1 MDSRRDVKRTM
12 EKEIKK
18 GSAPILYSGLRFDVD
33 TYHLVENEEKLN
45 HVLDYLFRNGEFAN
59 LADKQIRSNIYLDT
73 FMGKMNFRSAKND
86 LDRRALEAT
95 AKRYIMKKQPSFE
108 NNVYVENLICCFD
121 IAEEEMKKR
130 IRKLRRALKVMG
142 GFDVLVTHAPLRHY
156 GDREDLPHMGFECFE
171 ELLNEYKPKYMLY
184 GHVHE
189 RYGDFQ
195 REIEHPSGTK
205 LINCCDRMDLEIEPI
220 DYKHTYFSDRY
231 QKKVWEQLM

>member
-1 MDSRRDVKRTM
+1 MDSRRDVKRTI

-18 GSAPILYSGLRFDVD
+18 GSAPILYSGLRFDAD

-73 FMGKMNFRSAKND
+73 FMGKMNFRSARNE

-130 IRKLRRALKVMG
+130 QCTFQGQDVAALIFTKKHLECIYLQCLMDRKEVINRQPAL
-142 GFDVLVTHAPLRHY
+142 AEY
-156 GDREDLPHMGFECFE
+156 SEDM
-171 ELLNEYKPKYMLY
+171 KRIYMLDNVD
-184 GHVHE
+184 GL
-189 RYGDFQ
+189 FQ
-195 REIEHPSGTK
+195 C
-205 LINCCDRMDLEIEPI
+205 LLMDTMDE
-220 DYKHTYFSDRY
+220 DDG
-231 QKKVWEQLM
+231 QLVAQMTTIYYLGN